1 MLGKRRKKTDLPAVC
16 AVIVAAGSSRRM
28 GGENKLLLEIDGV
41 PVLARTLSAFQKCA
55 AIRDIVL
62 VCREQDIMPYTEL
75 AKAFSI
81 DKLCTVTRG
90 GETRTESVLAGITAA
105 PENAVL
111 VAVHDGARPL
121 VSEAVITEAVT
132 TAAEYGAA
140 APVVPVKDSIK
151 RIEDGNIAADVAR
164 NTLAAVQTPQVFR
177 KDLLRRALTDERVV
191 LAAHIFD
198 DRLVE
203 LVARNLDRG
212 GLDDAAERD
221 DRDVGRA
228 AADVN
233 DQIAVRPAD
242 VETRADGRRNRLLD
256 EEHALRTG
264 LRAGVDD
271 RTFLDLGDDRG
282 HADDDV
288 RLEQAEAL
296 YLADELLDHQLGHL
310 VVRNDA
316 LAQRT
321 DGDDVVRRAAEGLL
335 RLRADRHELSR
346 HLVHRDDG
354 RLVEHDAL
362 ALHINENGRRAEI
375 NADVARKKREVSLK
389 NIKKRSH
396 VAFFILFIISSTF
409 IILYPERFWQV
420 LAVNCSRFD
429 FFRAQSS
436 AISGASAARSPRSLA
451 LRALYRRPF

>member
-177 KDLLRRALTDERVV
+177 KDLLCRALTS
-191 LAAHIFD
+191 
-198 DRLVE
+198 
-203 LVARNLDRG
+203 
-212 GLDDAAERD
+212 AAERGYSFTD
-221 DRDVGRA
+221 DCA
-228 AADVN
+228 A
-233 DQIAVRPAD
+233 
-242 VETRADGRRNRLLD
+242 VES
-256 EEHALRTG
+256 
-264 LRAGVDD
+264 
-271 RTFLDLGDDRG
+271 LGTIVKATHGSYQNIKITTPEDIL
-282 HADDDV
+282 V
-288 RLEQAEAL
+288 AEAL
-296 YLADELLDHQLGHL
+296 L
-310 VVRNDA
+310 
-316 LAQRT
+316 T
-321 DGDDVVRRAAEGLL
+321 
-335 RLRADRHELSR
+335 
-346 HLVHRDDG
+346 
-354 RLVEHDAL
+354 
-362 ALHINENGRRAEI
+362 
-375 NADVARKKREVSLK
+375 REDK
-389 NIKKRSH
+389 
-396 VAFFILFIISSTF
+396 
-409 IILYPERFWQV
+409 
-420 LAVNCSRFD
+420 
-429 FFRAQSS
+429 
-436 AISGASAARSPRSLA
+436 
-451 LRALYRRPF
+451 

>member
-151 RIEDGNIAADVAR
+151 RIKDGNIAADVAR
-164 NTLAAVQTPQVFR
+164 DTLAAVQTPQVFR
-177 KDLLRRALTDERVV
+177 KDLLCRALTS
-191 LAAHIFD
+191 
-198 DRLVE
+198 
-203 LVARNLDRG
+203 
-212 GLDDAAERD
+212 AAERGYSFTD
-221 DRDVGRA
+221 DCA
-228 AADVN
+228 A
-233 DQIAVRPAD
+233 
-242 VETRADGRRNRLLD
+242 VES
-256 EEHALRTG
+256 
-264 LRAGVDD
+264 
-271 RTFLDLGDDRG
+271 LGTIVKATHGSYQNIKITTPEDIL
-282 HADDDV
+282 V
-288 RLEQAEAL
+288 AEAL
-296 YLADELLDHQLGHL
+296 L
-310 VVRNDA
+310 
-316 LAQRT
+316 T
-321 DGDDVVRRAAEGLL
+321 
-335 RLRADRHELSR
+335 
-346 HLVHRDDG
+346 
-354 RLVEHDAL
+354 
-362 ALHINENGRRAEI
+362 
-375 NADVARKKREVSLK
+375 REDK
-389 NIKKRSH
+389 
-396 VAFFILFIISSTF
+396 
-409 IILYPERFWQV
+409 
-420 LAVNCSRFD
+420 
-429 FFRAQSS
+429 
-436 AISGASAARSPRSLA
+436 
-451 LRALYRRPF
+451 

>member
-151 RIEDGNIAADVAR
+151 RIKDGNIAADVAR
-164 NTLAAVQTPQVFR
+164 DTLAAVQTPQVFR
-177 KDLLRRALTDERVV
+177 KDLLRRALPS
-191 LAAHIFD
+191 
-198 DRLVE
+198 
-203 LVARNLDRG
+203 
-212 GLDDAAERD
+212 AAERGYSFTD
-221 DRDVGRA
+221 DCA
-228 AADVN
+228 A
-233 DQIAVRPAD
+233 
-242 VETRADGRRNRLLD
+242 VES
-256 EEHALRTG
+256 
-264 LRAGVDD
+264 
-271 RTFLDLGDDRG
+271 LGTIVKATHGSYQNIKITTPEDIL
-282 HADDDV
+282 V
-288 RLEQAEAL
+288 AEAL
-296 YLADELLDHQLGHL
+296 L
-310 VVRNDA
+310 
-316 LAQRT
+316 T
-321 DGDDVVRRAAEGLL
+321 
-335 RLRADRHELSR
+335 
-346 HLVHRDDG
+346 
-354 RLVEHDAL
+354 
-362 ALHINENGRRAEI
+362 
-375 NADVARKKREVSLK
+375 REVK
-389 NIKKRSH
+389 
-396 VAFFILFIISSTF
+396 
-409 IILYPERFWQV
+409 
-420 LAVNCSRFD
+420 
-429 FFRAQSS
+429 
-436 AISGASAARSPRSLA
+436 
-451 LRALYRRPF
+451 

>member
-164 NTLAAVQTPQVFR
+164 STLAAVQTPQVFR
-177 KDLLRRALTDERVV
+177 KDLLRSALTS
-191 LAAHIFD
+191 
-198 DRLVE
+198 
-203 LVARNLDRG
+203 
-212 GLDDAAERD
+212 AAERGYSFTD
-221 DRDVGRA
+221 DCA
-228 AADVN
+228 A
-233 DQIAVRPAD
+233 
-242 VETRADGRRNRLLD
+242 VES
-256 EEHALRTG
+256 
-264 LRAGVDD
+264 
-271 RTFLDLGDDRG
+271 LGTIVKATHGSYQNIKITTPEDIL
-282 HADDDV
+282 V
-288 RLEQAEAL
+288 AEAL
-296 YLADELLDHQLGHL
+296 L
-310 VVRNDA
+310 
-316 LAQRT
+316 T
-321 DGDDVVRRAAEGLL
+321 
-335 RLRADRHELSR
+335 
-346 HLVHRDDG
+346 
-354 RLVEHDAL
+354 
-362 ALHINENGRRAEI
+362 
-375 NADVARKKREVSLK
+375 REDK
-389 NIKKRSH
+389 
-396 VAFFILFIISSTF
+396 
-409 IILYPERFWQV
+409 
-420 LAVNCSRFD
+420 
-429 FFRAQSS
+429 
-436 AISGASAARSPRSLA
+436 
-451 LRALYRRPF
+451 

>member
-164 NTLAAVQTPQVFR
+164 DTLAAVQTPQVFR
-177 KDLLRRALTDERVV
+177 KDLLCRALTS
-191 LAAHIFD
+191 
-198 DRLVE
+198 
-203 LVARNLDRG
+203 
-212 GLDDAAERD
+212 AAERGYSFTD
-221 DRDVGRA
+221 DCA
-228 AADVN
+228 A
-233 DQIAVRPAD
+233 
-242 VETRADGRRNRLLD
+242 VES
-256 EEHALRTG
+256 
-264 LRAGVDD
+264 
-271 RTFLDLGDDRG
+271 LGTIVKATHGSYQNIKITTPEDIL
-282 HADDDV
+282 V
-288 RLEQAEAL
+288 AEAL
-296 YLADELLDHQLGHL
+296 L
-310 VVRNDA
+310 
-316 LAQRT
+316 T
-321 DGDDVVRRAAEGLL
+321 
-335 RLRADRHELSR
+335 
-346 HLVHRDDG
+346 
-354 RLVEHDAL
+354 
-362 ALHINENGRRAEI
+362 
-375 NADVARKKREVSLK
+375 REDK
-389 NIKKRSH
+389 
-396 VAFFILFIISSTF
+396 
-409 IILYPERFWQV
+409 
-420 LAVNCSRFD
+420 
-429 FFRAQSS
+429 
-436 AISGASAARSPRSLA
+436 
-451 LRALYRRPF
+451 

>member
-1 MLGKRRKKTDLPAVC
+1 MNGLDDSGGDLLERLEDLGRAERERARQAGHQAAALDLHD
-16 AVIVAAGSSRRM
+16 
-28 GGENKLLLEIDGV
+28 LLL
-41 PVLARTLSAFQKCA
+41 
-55 AIRDIVL
+55 
-62 VCREQDIMPYTEL
+62 
-75 AKAFSI
+75 
-81 DKLCTVTRG
+81 
-90 GETRTESVLAGITAA
+90 
-105 PENAVL
+105 
-111 VAVHDGARPL
+111 GAR
-121 VSEAVITEAVT
+121 I
-132 TAAEYGAA
+132 
-140 APVVPVKDSIK
+140 D
-151 RIEDGNIAADVAR
+151 AADG
-164 NTLAAVQTPQVFR
+164 LF
-177 KDLLRRALTDERVV
+177 DLLRRALTDERVV

-203 LVARNLDRG
+203 LVARDLDRG

-228 AADVN
+228 AADVS

-242 VETRADGRRNRLLD
+242 VETRADGRRDRLLD

-271 RTFLDLGDDRG
+271 RTLLDLGDDRG

-346 HLVHRDDG
+346 HLVHRDD
-354 RLVEHDAL
+354 
-362 ALHINENGRRAEI
+362 
-375 NADVARKKREVSLK
+375 
-389 NIKKRSH
+389 
-396 VAFFILFIISSTF
+396 
-409 IILYPERFWQV
+409 
-420 LAVNCSRFD
+420 
-429 FFRAQSS
+429 
-436 AISGASAARSPRSLA
+436 
-451 LRALYRRPF
+451 

>member
-164 NTLAAVQTPQVFR
+164 NTLAAVQTPQVFL
-177 KDLLRRALTDERVV
+177 KDLLRRALTS
-191 LAAHIFD
+191 
-198 DRLVE
+198 
-203 LVARNLDRG
+203 
-212 GLDDAAERD
+212 AAERGYSFTD
-221 DRDVGRA
+221 DCA
-228 AADVN
+228 A
-233 DQIAVRPAD
+233 
-242 VETRADGRRNRLLD
+242 VES
-256 EEHALRTG
+256 
-264 LRAGVDD
+264 
-271 RTFLDLGDDRG
+271 LGTIVKATHGSYQNIKITTPEDIL
-282 HADDDV
+282 V
-288 RLEQAEAL
+288 AEAL
-296 YLADELLDHQLGHL
+296 L
-310 VVRNDA
+310 
-316 LAQRT
+316 T
-321 DGDDVVRRAAEGLL
+321 
-335 RLRADRHELSR
+335 
-346 HLVHRDDG
+346 
-354 RLVEHDAL
+354 
-362 ALHINENGRRAEI
+362 
-375 NADVARKKREVSLK
+375 REDK
-389 NIKKRSH
+389 
-396 VAFFILFIISSTF
+396 
-409 IILYPERFWQV
+409 
-420 LAVNCSRFD
+420 
-429 FFRAQSS
+429 
-436 AISGASAARSPRSLA
+436 
-451 LRALYRRPF
+451 

>member
-151 RIEDGNIAADVAR
+151 RIKDGNIAADVAR
-164 NTLAAVQTPQVFR
+164 DTLAAVQTPQVFR
-177 KDLLRRALTDERVV
+177 KDLLHRALTS
-191 LAAHIFD
+191 
-198 DRLVE
+198 
-203 LVARNLDRG
+203 
-212 GLDDAAERD
+212 AAERGYSFTD
-221 DRDVGRA
+221 DCA
-228 AADVN
+228 A
-233 DQIAVRPAD
+233 
-242 VETRADGRRNRLLD
+242 VES
-256 EEHALRTG
+256 
-264 LRAGVDD
+264 
-271 RTFLDLGDDRG
+271 LGTIVKATHGSYQNIKITTSEDIL
-282 HADDDV
+282 V
-288 RLEQAEAL
+288 AEAL
-296 YLADELLDHQLGHL
+296 L
-310 VVRNDA
+310 
-316 LAQRT
+316 T
-321 DGDDVVRRAAEGLL
+321 
-335 RLRADRHELSR
+335 
-346 HLVHRDDG
+346 
-354 RLVEHDAL
+354 
-362 ALHINENGRRAEI
+362 
-375 NADVARKKREVSLK
+375 REDK
-389 NIKKRSH
+389 
-396 VAFFILFIISSTF
+396 
-409 IILYPERFWQV
+409 
-420 LAVNCSRFD
+420 
-429 FFRAQSS
+429 
-436 AISGASAARSPRSLA
+436 
-451 LRALYRRPF
+451 